1 MRFLLKL
8 TAAAVLATALTG
20 QALANEKI
28 KIGVTPGAHE
38 EVMEQVVKVA
48 AEKGLDIEIISFSD
62 YVIPNQALDDGD
74 LQANSFQHKPYLD
87 NQIKDRG
94 YDLAVVGYNILTPMG
109 IYSDKIKDLSE
120 LKDGAEVGIPNDPT
134 NGGRALLVLQ
144 SEGLI
149 KVDPAAGLS
158 VSPLDVIENPK
169 NIKFVEL
176 DAAQLPRSLADLDAS
191 AINTNYALEAG
202 LNPIKDSI
210 AIEGNDSPY
219 ANVIVTRTQDK
230 DAPWVKTLVE
240 SYHDDSIREFI
251 ETKYEGSVLPVFK
264 ISE

>member
-8 TAAAVLATALTG
+8 TAAAVLAAALTG

-38 EVMEQVVKVA
+38 EVMEEVVKVA
-48 AEKGLDIEIISFSD
+48 AKKGLDIEIVSFSD

-94 YDLAVVGYNILTPMG
+94 YDLSVVGYNILTPMG

-120 LKDGAEVGIPNDPT
+120 LKDGAQIGIPNDPT

-149 KVDPAAGLS
+149 KVDPEAGLV
-158 VSPLDVIENPK
+158 VSPLDIIENPK
-169 NIKFVEL
+169 NIEFVEL

-230 DAPWVKTLVE
+230 DAPWAKTLVE
-240 SYHDDSIREFI
+240 SYHDDAIRKFI
-251 ETKYEGSVLPVFK
+251 ETKYQGAVLPVFK
-264 ISE
+264 LPE

>member
-94 YDLAVVGYNILTPMG
+94 YDLSVVGYNILTPMG

-240 SYHDDSIREFI
+240 AYHDDSIREFI

>member
-1 MRFLLKL
+1 MRFFLKL
-8 TAAAVLATALTG
+8 TAAAVLASALTG
-20 QALANEKI
+20 HALANDAV

-38 EVMEQVVKVA
+38 EVMEEVVKVA
-48 AEKGLDIEIISFSD
+48 ATKGLDIELVSFSD

-74 LQANSFQHKPYLD
+74 LDANSFQHVPYLD

-94 YDLAVVGYNILTPMG
+94 YELSVVGYNILTPMG
-109 IYSDKIKDLSE
+109 IYSNKIKSLDE
-120 LKDGAEVGIPNDPT
+120 LPEGAEVGIPNDPT

-144 SEGLI
+144 SHGLI
-149 KVDPAAGLS
+149 KVDPAVGLV
-158 VSPLDVIENPK
+158 VSPLDIIENPK
-169 NIKFVEL
+169 NISFIEL
-176 DAAQLPRSLADLDAS
+176 DAAQLPRSLDDLDAS

-219 ANVIVTRTQDK
+219 ANVIVTQTSRK
-230 DAPWVKTLVE
+230 DEPWVKTLVE
-240 SYHDDSIREFI
+240 AYHDDTVRKFI

-264 ISE
+264 LPE

>member
-1 MRFLLKL
+1 MLKL
-8 TAAAVLATALTG
+8 TAAAVLAAALTG

-48 AEKGLDIEIISFSD
+48 AKKGLDIEIISFSD

-94 YDLAVVGYNILTPMG
+94 YDLSVVGYNILTPMG

>member
-8 TAAAVLATALTG
+8 TAAAVLAAALTG

-94 YDLAVVGYNILTPMG
+94 YDLSVVGYNILTPMG

-149 KVDPAAGLS
+149 KVDPAVGLV

-240 SYHDDSIREFI
+240 SYHDDAIREFI

>member
-8 TAAAVLATALTG
+8 TAAAVLAAALTG

-240 SYHDDSIREFI
+240 AYHDDSIREFI

>member
-1 MRFLLKL
+1 MRFLLKQ
-8 TAAAVLATALTG
+8 TAAAVLAAALTG

-48 AEKGLDIEIISFSD
+48 AKKGLDIEIISFSD

-94 YDLAVVGYNILTPMG
+94 YDLSVVGYNILTPMG